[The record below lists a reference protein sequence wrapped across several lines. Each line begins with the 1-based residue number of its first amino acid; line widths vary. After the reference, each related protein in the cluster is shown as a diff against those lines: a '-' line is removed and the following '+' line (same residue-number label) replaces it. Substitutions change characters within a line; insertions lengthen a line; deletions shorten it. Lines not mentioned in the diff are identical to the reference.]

1 MAYRSS
7 HHASATG
14 QVALVTHRLLYHL
27 LLWFVCIGVCIFTG
41 CASTRSA
48 SRVAPPNAPDADE
61 QSPRDPIA
69 AAFRAGMEAGLN
81 AYAEHYLDNDFP
93 YYNWSTP
100 LVQRTWMPPR
110 ITGGVFYPGHMAEVL
125 ITPGAWKREYAAP
138 LSSRRGVSEQR
149 QYLRERPAGALE
161 DDGPPDGPFP
171 FAGSGGATPLRPSRY
186 STSTVPAEAPVS
198 SLPPPPPQLQRGDA
212 QERLLEPQTR

>member
-1 MAYRSS
+1 MAYRNHDPSDTVRVCTT
-7 HHASATG
+7 AD
-14 QVALVTHRLLYHL
+14 HL
-27 LLWFVCIGVCIFTG
+27 LRHLFQWLVLVGVCVLTG
-41 CASTRSA
+41 CASTRSG
-48 SRVAPPNAPDADE
+48 SRVVTSTGSNLDEQTAPD
-61 QSPRDPIA
+61 PLA

-138 LSSRRGVSEQR
+138 ISSHRGVSESR
-149 QYLRERPAGALE
+149 RYLRERLAGAFE

-171 FAGSGGATPLRPSRY
+171 FAGSNVAMPPRPSRY
-186 STSTVPAEAPVS
+186 STSVSPVQVPVPDQPPIPLQSGSVQE
-198 SLPPPPPQLQRGDA
+198 LPQVQQLR
-212 QERLLEPQTR
+212 